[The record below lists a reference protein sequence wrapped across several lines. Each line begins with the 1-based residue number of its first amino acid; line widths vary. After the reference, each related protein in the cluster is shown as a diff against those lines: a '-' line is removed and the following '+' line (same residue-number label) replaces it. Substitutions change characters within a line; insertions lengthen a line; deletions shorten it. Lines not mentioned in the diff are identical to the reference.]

1 MHIQHLQTIQ
11 EQCTS
16 NLQKC
21 QDMEEQIKNQ
31 ERLEDEITTKV
42 NREFDYL
49 KSIIDEQK
57 ERATNIISN
66 LESVKEYNPPSK
78 DFTTSTLDEMKNFQQ
93 NVTNSIQVQTK
104 LNQSKKYLDV
114 LKQKHLVNEVERQM

>member
-11 EQCTS
+11 EQCTG

-31 ERLEDEITTKV
+31 ERLEDEITTTV

>member
-1 MHIQHLQTIQ
+1 MQ
-11 EQCTS
+11 EQ
-16 NLQKC
+16 
-21 QDMEEQIKNQ
+21 IRNQ

-57 ERATNIISN
+57 DRATVIISN

-93 NVTNSIQVQTK
+93 NINNSIQT
-104 LNQSKKYLDV
+104 
-114 LKQKHLVNEVERQM
+114 